1 MTTLF
6 APKIYKCAH
15 ENRVPAGMNL
25 IFIYKAD
32 PLNKISLAPW
42 VGF

>member
-6 APKIYKCAH
+6 APKIDKCAY
-15 ENRVPAGMNL
+15 ENRVPAGLNL

-32 PLNKISLAPW
+32 ALNKIGLAPW